1 MPWSSNSALSASV
14 RNSLPSAAQTTFR
27 KKTEKFFAKPSDLYV
42 SRKLLNSDEFISW
55 AKDQGFVTTLQ
66 PGDLHVTVMYSKTSL
81 IWPRKRS
88 GGLII
93 KPDANRSVAPLGDGG
108 AIVLKFE
115 SPILEG
121 RWSQLKDKGFIPSW
135 PTYQPHVTITWDAPD
150 NLDISK
156 IKPYTGKLIFGSERF
171 EEIDNDWSGTIT
183 EKSFYAKFSGVS
195 EELRMAFGWAMV
207 SKVGGEDYY
216 DLQDDHIPE
225 NALLEASIDFMQG
238 DRTAGDMHASDGDG
252 VKKAGTVVFAFPLI
266 TEAAKALGV
275 TTKQTGLI
283 IGVKIDDD
291 EVLKRVKDGTYT
303 GFSIGGQRIRD
314 EDVE

>member
-135 PTYQPHVTITWDAPD
+135 PTYQPHVI
-150 NLDISK
+150 
-156 IKPYTGKLIFGSERF
+156 
-171 EEIDNDWSGTIT
+171 
-183 EKSFYAKFSGVS
+183 
-195 EELRMAFGWAMV
+195 
-207 SKVGGEDYY
+207 
-216 DLQDDHIPE
+216 
-225 NALLEASIDFMQG
+225 
-238 DRTAGDMHASDGDG
+238 
-252 VKKAGTVVFAFPLI
+252 
-266 TEAAKALGV
+266 V
-275 TTKQTGLI
+275 T
-283 IGVKIDDD
+283 
-291 EVLKRVKDGTYT
+291 
-303 GFSIGGQRIRD
+303 
-314 EDVE
+314 